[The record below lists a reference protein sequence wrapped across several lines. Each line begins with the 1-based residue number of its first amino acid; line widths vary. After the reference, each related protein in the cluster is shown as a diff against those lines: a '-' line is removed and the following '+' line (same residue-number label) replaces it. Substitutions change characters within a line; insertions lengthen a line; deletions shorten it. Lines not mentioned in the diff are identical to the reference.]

1 VRFRNCAGPV
11 SVVTE
16 IEARKTVVGTGER
29 RRSFSTLLHLHA
41 IRAELTGSDSC
52 SALGITISSSS
63 RRSWLYAGG

>member
-16 IEARKTVVGTGER
+16 IEARKTVGTGER

-41 IRAELTGSDSC
+41 IRRTLSRDAQGRATGPLGA
-52 SALGITISSSS
+52 ALDLLQ
-63 RRSWLYAGG
+63 R